1 MRAGGLRSLVHLA
14 ALTGL
19 AVMAGC
25 SEREVILPG
34 ERVGLR
40 AVLDGPT
47 AVPDAETAPPEN
59 RSEPISLPP
68 ARANA
73 DWLQSIGTPRFR
85 PEHPALGRTLQ
96 RAWSAPIGDGDARR
110 RRITT
115 DPVVADGRIF
125 TLDSRVQLSAT
136 SVGGTTL
143 WTRNLTP
150 PRDRAGEAGG
160 GGLAVG
166 GGRLYA
172 TSGYGAVSA
181 FDPASGNLIW
191 EQKLRAPATGAPT
204 YFDGVL
210 YLVAGDSSAWA
221 IEADTG
227 RVRWQIDAVADV
239 NNVVGGPAPALGEDL
254 AVFAFGSGEIQ
265 AVFRKGGLRRWN
277 AIVSG
282 ERRGRTLNT
291 VNDITGS
298 PVIDGRRVYAGSH
311 SGRLV
316 AIDLESGERLWT
328 TEEGAV
334 GPVWPTGGA
343 LFLINDRNQLL
354 RLDAA
359 DGSRVW
365 AAELPGFTRDRPRRR
380 AAIHPSYGPV
390 LAGGRIIVASG
401 DGVLRVFD
409 PRDGGLVQAVDI
421 PGGATSAPVV
431 AGGTLY
437 VVSRNGRLHA
447 FR

>member
-1 MRAGGLRSLVHLA
+1 MRLA
-14 ALTGL
+14 ALSAL
-19 AVMAGC
+19 ALTAAC
-25 SEREVILPG
+25 ADREVILPG

-40 AVLDGPT
+40 EVLDGPT
-47 AVPDAETAPPEN
+47 AMVEEDVAPPEN
-59 RSEPISLPP
+59 RAEPISLPP

-73 DWLQSIGTPRFR
+73 DWLQAIGTPRFR
-85 PEHPALGRTLQ
+85 PEHPALGSALEL
-96 RAWSAPIGDGDARR
+96 AWSAPIGDGDTRR
-110 RRITT
+110 RRIAT

-125 TLDSRVQLSAT
+125 TLDSRAQLVAT
-136 SVGGTTL
+136 SSGGQTL
-143 WTRNLTP
+143 WSRDLTP
-150 PRDRAGEAGG
+150 PRDREGEAAG

-166 GGRLYA
+166 GGRLYV
-172 TSGYGAVSA
+172 TSGYGIVSA
-181 FDPASGNLIW
+181 FDPASGNLLW
-191 EQKLRAPATGAPT
+191 EQRLRAPATGAPT

-221 IEADTG
+221 IEADDG

-239 NNVVGGPAPALGEDL
+239 NNVAGGPAPALGEDL
-254 AVFAFGSGEIQ
+254 AVFAFGTGEMQ

-291 VNDITGS
+291 VNDITGA
-298 PVIDGRRVYAGSH
+298 PVIQGDRVYAGSH

-328 TEEGAV
+328 IEEGAV
-334 GPVWPTGGA
+334 GTVWPAGGA
-343 LFLINDRNQLL
+343 LFFINDRNQLL
-354 RLDAA
+354 RVDAA

-365 AAELPGFTRDRPRRR
+365 AAALPGFTRDRPRRQVEIY
-380 AAIHPSYGPV
+380 ASHGPV
-390 LAGGRIIVASG
+390 LAGGRVIVASG
-401 DGVLRVFD
+401 DGTLRVFD
-409 PRDGGLVQAVDI
+409 PRDGGLVQAVEI
-421 PGGATSAPVV
+421 PGGATTAPVV